1 MNASFRGET
10 GWISKLKDIK
20 PWGMEFHPQKREK
33 SFLTFFIHLEGV
45 EKQSEGEVIK
55 KPATAS

>member
-1 MNASFRGET
+1 M
-10 GWISKLKDIK
+10 KLWD
-20 PWGMEFHPQKREK
+20 MEFHPQKREK
-33 SFLTFFIHLEGV
+33 SFLALLTYLEDA